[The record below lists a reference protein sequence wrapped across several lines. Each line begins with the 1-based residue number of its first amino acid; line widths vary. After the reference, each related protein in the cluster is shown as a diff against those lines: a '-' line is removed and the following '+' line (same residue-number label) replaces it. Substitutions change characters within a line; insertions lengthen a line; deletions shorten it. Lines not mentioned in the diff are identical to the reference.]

1 MHDLYKGFKKVAEDD
16 TSAVLEHEQGHRI
29 TLAKSGLGKKQKK
42 ALKNLSLHQAEGTQI
57 PEEEQDAGNIL
68 KQIGAQITDAV
79 AKKVVEGAEESV
91 ITPQQIEQMP
101 EPTATDIET
110 GQPVYKGV
118 GAPTI
123 EERYLEALGPQKPVV
138 GPLDVIKAGLKP
150 GGASQTYSQ
159 LQKGL
164 EQKQV
169 AQEQQKQ
176 LQEAQ
181 KSGLV
186 QGPQPLK
193 TPSPGLVSEQKTP
206 AEITQA
212 QTELA
217 LAPARPMRVAVPMTP
232 EQVIGSSKTTASQK
246 MMAYNQLVM
255 RTVQERKQARE
266 EYLKQ
271 IKDRRIEPKRI
282 YGEDTGKNI
291 LTAISLLLGGMAGGV
306 LRQEN
311 PALRLI
317 NEEIERDLRRQKDNM
332 AIEDNLYKDNL
343 NMLGDE
349 AAAYT
354 QSMNQMRQIALM
366 QMEEMMGRAYDPSN
380 PMMALNM
387 QAEAAKLRSQI
398 DAADAAQAE
407 RIQQQKILQALN
419 NSEGVSK
426 MDPGA
431 LAQILVKDNGDRA
444 KIYEEIKD
452 RQTIASAMPEVLK
465 LFEQA
470 KDENQAFYGIL
481 PKPTTFPLPF
491 YGQLKKPDSVKA
503 LETLLTPL
511 IKTQGPAREPEMRRI
526 FDTIVP
532 APFDTEDDQ
541 VLKRNAL
548 KQFIS
553 TLSAAPVSKAY
564 GLDLDRF
571 ASTQYTA
578 PEDLQRQQFL
588 DYAQKNINSS
598 DATKKARAQ
607 KILELYGR

>member
-1 MHDLYKGFKKVAEDD
+1 MHDLYKGFKKVAEDE
-16 TSAVLEHEQGHRI
+16 TSAVLEHEQGHKI
-29 TLAKSGLGKKQKK
+29 TLAKGGLGRKQKK
-42 ALKNLSLHQAEGTQI
+42 ALSILPLHQAKGTQI
-57 PEEEQDAGNIL
+57 PEEEQDAGQEL
-68 KQIGAQITDAV
+68 QQVGAEIADAV
-79 AKKVVEGAEESV
+79 AENIVE
-91 ITPQQIEQMP
+91 
-101 EPTATDIET
+101 
-110 GQPVYKGV
+110 
-118 GAPTI
+118 
-123 EERYLEALGPQKPVV
+123 
-138 GPLDVIKAGLKP
+138 
-150 GGASQTYSQ
+150 GASQTVEKQPQSITPEEISGLQEFKQQEEQPREVAEEPQIKYAEDQPVVPFGQRLIQQQDEQQQDLLQQQQ
-159 LQKGL
+159 LQ
-164 EQKQV
+164 
-169 AQEQQKQ
+169 Q
-176 LQEAQ
+176 LRD
-181 KSGLV
+181 
-186 QGPQPLK
+186 
-193 TPSPGLVSEQKTP
+193 
-206 AEITQA
+206 QA
-212 QTELA
+212 PTEPA
-217 LAPARPMRVAVPMTP
+217 LATARPMKVAVPMTP
-232 EQVIGSSKTTASQK
+232 EQVIGSGKTTASQK

-354 QSMNQMRQIALM
+354 QSMNQMRQIALT

-407 RIQQQKILQALN
+407 RLQQQKILQALN

-426 MDPGA
+426 MDPSA

-452 RQTIASAMPEVLK
+452 RQTIAATMPEVLR

-470 KDENQAFYGIL
+470 KEENQAFYGIL

-511 IKTQGPAREPEMRRI
+511 IKTQGPAREPEMRRV
-526 FDTIVP
+526 FDSLVP
-532 APFDTEDDQ
+532 APFDTDADQ

-571 ASTQYTA
+571 ASTQYIA
-578 PEDLQRQQFL
+578 PEDLQRKQFL
-588 DYAQKNINSS
+588 DYAEKNINSS
-598 DATKKARAQ
+598 DPTKKSRAQ